1 MGPQGRSVSPSEIAF
16 LGVGLV
22 IGAAIGAAVV
32 EALRARPAPRRHV
45 RLTIS
50 PNTVTP
56 RRSATL
62 ADPIGANAPV
72 RVPGSP
78 EDAAWAEPG
87 SAAAARGSTGSEQA
101 PGRTRVPSGPVHV
114 PASAIAVP
122 VDRATPPVPSQGG
135 DAPGNGGSPGAPTG
149 TTAILGGA
157 GSTRAGYPAGLPSAT
172 AVGGLTSIA
181 VLDPVAPLTSEDL
194 TRIAIVEAAVSPA
207 ADLTNTTSHA
217 STVAVGD
224 DVPGLAVR
232 PRPPV
237 AEKRPGRAAGAIAVS
252 AIEAQ
257 SGSDDAATTAG
268 DTGTVAGASDVATEP
283 CAGQRTLVDERC
295 ALASAARD
303 HAKTAAD
310 ALREAQRAYDGLRER
325 LDQAQADADPRQIA
339 AAKDELH
346 RQFRR
351 ASEAALGAEATEAA
365 AREWLTSINDL
376 NARARE
382 AARFLDAG
390 NAELR
395 AAMPRLDR
403 LAVEA
408 DSARISAEGAE
419 VGCQEARERLALCE
433 EQAEEAA
440 REAAAP
446 PPAEEPHP
454 FDALWPAENEAT
466 FGSSGA
472 AEPPIASAFGSP
484 VILRMLRGDRAARD
498 QVVATMAGGDADASR
513 EWQLRLTA
521 LLDAIV
527 ARAIEAGFLD
537 LPDRDPFWGL
547 FEHRERRE
555 IVGALSALGYR
566 FDGLGGFADARVPA
580 ARDLSLAVGYAG
592 LDRMRIRTWP
602 REGELTTLYA
612 HATVAA
618 DEWLVEEAD
627 DLALGRMVDALGAR
641 AAELADVWN
650 AWGRLRPALLS
661 EG

>member
-50 PNTVTP
+50 PNSITP

-62 ADPIGANAPV
+62 ADPIGANAPI

-78 EDAAWAEPG
+78 EDAAWPEPG
-87 SAAAARGSTGSEQA
+87 PAAAALGPAAGPEQA
-101 PGRTRVPSGPVHV
+101 PGRTRVPSGPVQV

-122 VDRATPPVPSQGG
+122 VDRPAPPVPSKGG
-135 DAPGNGGSPGAPTG
+135 AAPGNGGSPGAPTG
-149 TTAILGGA
+149 TTAILGG
-157 GSTRAGYPAGLPSAT
+157 GTSTRAGYPTGLPSAT

-194 TRIAIVEAAVSPA
+194 TRIAIIEATVVPA
-207 ADLTNTTSHA
+207 ADGG
-217 STVAVGD
+217 STATLAVGS
-224 DVPGLAVR
+224 DVPGLPAR
-232 PRPPV
+232 ARPPV
-237 AEKRPGRAAGAIAVS
+237 VEDRPGLAAGAVAIT
-252 AIEAQ
+252 AIEARGG
-257 SGSDDAATTAG
+257 SGDPPGSAG
-268 DTGTVAGASDVATEP
+268 DPAAVAAPDVAADP

-295 ALASAARD
+295 ALAGAARD
-303 HAKTAAD
+303 HAKAAAD
-310 ALREAQRAYDGLRER
+310 ALRDAQRAYDALRER
-325 LDQAQADADPRQIA
+325 LDRAQADADPRQIA

-351 ASEAALGAEATEAA
+351 ASEAASGAEATEAA
-365 AREWLTSINDL
+365 AREWLTAINDL
-376 NARARE
+376 NARTRDAK
-382 AARFLDAG
+382 RFLDAG
-390 NAELR
+390 NADLR

-419 VGCQEARERLALCE
+419 LGCQEARERLAACE
-433 EQAEEAA
+433 EQADAVA
-440 REAAAP
+440 RQAAAP
-446 PPAEEPHP
+446 PPEVEPHP

-466 FGSSGA
+466 FGSSHAEGPPMA
-472 AEPPIASAFGSP
+472 AASGNP
-484 VILRMLRGDRAARD
+484 VILRILRGDRAARD
-498 QVVATMAGGDADASR
+498 QLVASIAAGDADASR
-513 EWQLRLTA
+513 EWQLRITA
-521 LLDAIV
+521 LVDAIV
-527 ARAIEAGFLD
+527 ARAIEAGYLD
-537 LPDRDPFWGL
+537 LPASDPFWGL

-555 IVGALSALGYR
+555 IIGALSALGFR
-566 FDGLGGFADARVPA
+566 FDGLGGFADERVPA

-602 REGELTTLYA
+602 REGELATLYE